1 MEVFGEMFQQHRD
14 RRTQY
19 SVSTGLNQSFVNQ
32 RYFGEIT
39 VFPNKKWAIGTGIDC
54 TIYSKENFGEQR
66 TVPLWRA
73 SITRYVLK
81 KNMKILYVEYK
92 PFLGKIVQESL
103 ESRQFEVHWVT
114 DGAEVL
120 AAFEAFRPDVCVLDV
135 MLPHRDGFS
144 LGKEI
149 RALDPQMPIIFL
161 TAKSQTEDVL
171 QGFDSGGNEYLR
183 KPFSQEELI
192 VCIKNLVN
200 LTKGSLPT
208 PIANADGIR
217 LGRFLFR
224 PERQQLQLDDQPP
237 RQLSHRETQLLEM
250 LSSKPNAI
258 VERREVL
265 KKVWGHDSIFNSR
278 NLDVYV
284 TLLREYLKDDPEVQI
299 LTLKGV
305 GYRVVCS

>member
-1 MEVFGEMFQQHRD
+1 MR
-14 RRTQY
+14 
-19 SVSTGLNQSFVNQ
+19 
-32 RYFGEIT
+32 
-39 VFPNKKWAIGTGIDC
+39 
-54 TIYSKENFGEQR
+54 
-66 TVPLWRA
+66 
-73 SITRYVLK
+73 
-81 KNMKILYVEYK
+81 ILYVEDE

-114 DGAEVL
+114 DGAELL

-171 QGFDSGGNEYLR
+171 QGFDSGGNDYLR

-192 VCIKNLVN
+192 VRIKNLVN
-200 LTKGSLPT
+200 LTKGSLST

-224 PERQQLQLDDQPP
+224 PERQQLQLHDQPP
-237 RQLSHRETQLLEM
+237 PPTFPPR
-250 LSSKPNAI
+250 
-258 VERREVL
+258 
-265 KKVWGHDSIFNSR
+265 NSTPR
-278 NLDVYV
+278 NV
-284 TLLREYLKDDPEVQI
+284 
-299 LTLKGV
+299 
-305 GYRVVCS
+305 